1 MSNELYK
8 ELRNESNFDECI
20 VKAYR
25 DLGVNKAQSK
35 EIGFIVKELTR
46 SLMNRDGIGDDDRF
60 DGYTMAQYMIGA
72 MLTGMAAK
80 DSILEAVSDYKD
92 DVDIELSE
100 DEIVEEN

>member
-8 ELRNESNFDECI
+8 ELRKESNIDECI

-35 EIGFIVKELTR
+35 EISFIVKELTR

-60 DGYTMAQYMIGA
+60 DGYTMGQYMIGA
-72 MLTGMAAK
+72 MLKGMAAK
-80 DSILEAVSDYKD
+80 DSIIEAVSDYKD
-92 DVDIELSE
+92 EVDMELSE